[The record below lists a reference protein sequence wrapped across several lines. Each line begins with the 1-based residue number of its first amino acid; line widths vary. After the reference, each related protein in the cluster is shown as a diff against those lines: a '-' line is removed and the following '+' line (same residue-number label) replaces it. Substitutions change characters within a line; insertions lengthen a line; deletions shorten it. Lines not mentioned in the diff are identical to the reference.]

1 MQRVAPLDIAERL
14 TEARTRIAA
23 QLKRLDPF
31 TFWIL
36 PYQGAG
42 DFVVVGSTGA
52 FLIAAVTAAGTA
64 DVHRGRLRV
73 DGASLEGHRRLRAE
87 AKRLQSILSQAAVPV
102 HVEPVICLTHA
113 AAGAPRADRKIRA
126 VQVRDLAKEIADRP
140 HALPRLRAQRVAR
153 ALGMRLDGDE
163 KRFFFGVAR

>member
-1 MQRVAPLDIAERL
+1 MQRVAPLDIAGRL

-23 QLKRLDPF
+23 QLTRLDPF

-52 FLIAAVTAAGTA
+52 FLIAAVTATGTA

-73 DGASLEGHRRLRAE
+73 DGASLDGHRRLGVE
-87 AKRLQSILSQAAVPV
+87 AKRLRSTLSQAAVPV

-113 AAGAPRADRKIRA
+113 TAGAPRADRKIRV

-140 HALPRLRAQRVAR
+140 HTLPRLRAQRVAR

-163 KRFFFGVAR
+163 QRFFFGVAR

>member
-1 MQRVAPLDIAERL
+1 MQRVVPCDIAGRL
-14 TEARTRIAA
+14 TEARTRMAA
-23 QLKRLDPF
+23 QLMRLDPF

-36 PYQGAG
+36 PCDGAG
-42 DFVVVGSTGA
+42 DFVVVGTTGA
-52 FLIAAVTAAGTA
+52 FLVAAEVATGTA

-73 DGASLEGHRRLRAE
+73 DGASLNGHRRLRAQ
-87 AKRLQSILSQAAVPV
+87 AKQLESILSKATVPV
-102 HVEPVICLTHA
+102 RVEPVICLTHA
-113 AAGAPRADRKIRA
+113 AAGAPRADRKIRV

-140 HALPRLRAQRVAR
+140 HTLPRLRAQRVAR

>member
-1 MQRVAPLDIAERL
+1 MQRVVPLDIAERL
-14 TEARTRIAA
+14 REARTRIAV

-36 PYQGAG
+36 PRDGAG
-42 DFVVVGSTGA
+42 DFVVVGSTGV
-52 FLIAAVTAAGTA
+52 FLIAAVTTIGTA
-64 DVHRGRLRV
+64 DVDRGRLRV
-73 DGASLEGHRRLRAE
+73 DGEPLEGHRRLRAE
-87 AKRLQSILSQAAVPV
+87 AKRLRSALSQAAVPV

-113 AAGAPRADRKIRA
+113 TVGAPREDRKIRV

-140 HALPRLRAQRVAR
+140 HTLPRFRAQRVAR

-163 KRFFFGVAR
+163 NRLFIGGR